1 MASAITRKPP
11 MPPTSS
17 SPKRSRS
24 VAIAFVSH
32 AYPSYIHQI
41 KSSITTTC
49 TNAARPSP
57 STSTPVSC
65 VIVKT
70 KTRSKKSSRV
80 ETRTLRS
87 PTARGAAAR
96 GATLD
101 LLPDDPRRGLDG
113 GAPELC
119 EPLWRPGLLRV
130 VRPDCLRGREPGAG
144 ESDEQS
150 EEIGRREARVD
161 ASVALRFRER
171 LQLRGVGLGLEGRD
185 DGRPFEPSPEDEAQH
200 LGVFDD
206 VIEQPTDV
214 AGKVVRI
221 EGHLLHERLA
231 VSVQDGVEELLLA
244 PEVRVDQLLV
254 RLSSGGDA
262 VDS

>member
-101 LLPDDPRRGLDG
+101 LLPDDPRRGLDC

-130 VRPDCLRGREPGAG
+130 V
-144 ESDEQS
+144 
-150 EEIGRREARVD
+150 
-161 ASVALRFRER
+161 
-171 LQLRGVGLGLEGRD
+171 GLGLEGRD
-185 DGRPFEPSPEDEAQH
+185 DGRPFEPGPEDEAHH